1 MVELLLNTITLQAYH
16 QQETWVWTPTSVI
29 KEIREQ
35 VKKIIMKFSGT
46 SIGVLG
52 MPESG
57 KTQFLMN
64 LQGKGEMYK
73 NKGYQGTS
81 KDEYKKFTFTIGN
94 KKYKIK
100 GGTDIGGDVY
110 YIKFYYETFLNNK
123 DICIFL
129 FDIQK
134 YKDNLEYRKKT
145 NTRLD
150 YINRHIKNAYECAI
164 IGTHVDKVKI
174 EERLSIITDVQKF
187 VEGKEYARLLN
198 NKFFACNLTNEK
210 DMNELVNK
218 LF

>member
-1 MVELLLNTITLQAYH
+1 MVELLLNTITLPAYH
-16 QQETWVWTPTSVI
+16 QQEAWVWIPIMVI
-29 KEIREQ
+29 LTT
-35 VKKIIMKFSGT
+35 VLASKIIKKFAGT

-81 KDEYKKFTFTIGN
+81 KDEYKKITFTIGN
-94 KKYKIK
+94 KEYKIK
-100 GGTDIGGDVY
+100 GGTDIGGDIY
-110 YIKFYYETFLNNK
+110 NIKHYYETFLKNK
-123 DICIFL
+123 DICVFL

-134 YKDNLEYRKKT
+134 YKDNLGYRKDT
-145 NTRLD
+145 NARLD
-150 YINRHIKNAYECAI
+150 YINNHIKDASECAI
-164 IGTHVDKVKI
+164 IGSHVDKVKI
-174 EERLSIITDVQKF
+174 EEGQSIITIVQKF

-198 NKFFACNLTNEK
+198 IKFFACNLTSEK